1 MPVHSMTGFAR
12 TEGGSEFLSWY
23 WELRSV
29 NGKGFDLRLR
39 LPQGLEALEPK
50 LRASGS
56 KKISRGTLHA
66 SLVLARQ
73 QGDVEVRLNE
83 ATLKQVMDAAK
94 RVCELTGGMMPD
106 TASLL
111 SLRGVLDIVDLEAGT
126 AIGEREGNEIVASF
140 DGALDALAASRA
152 GEGARMQE
160 IVGAQVD
167 EIERLTELV
176 ETAPARSVE
185 AVRQRLADQ
194 VARLLAT
201 DQKLEP
207 ERLHQEAVLIAT
219 RADVEEEIKRLRSH
233 VAAARDLLK
242 EGGVIGR
249 KFDFLAQEFQ
259 REANTLCSKSN
270 DASITES
277 GLAMKVKIDQ
287 MREQVQN
294 LE

>member
-12 TEGGSEFLSWY
+12 IDGGSELVSWY

-39 LPQGLEALEPK
+39 LPQGLDSLEPK
-50 LRASGS
+50 LRSLAS

-66 SLVLARQ
+66 SLVMVRQ
-73 QGDVEVRLNE
+73 QGEIEVRLNE
-83 ATLKQVMDAAK
+83 AVLQQVVRAAK
-94 RVCELTGGMMPD
+94 RVCELAGGTMPD

-111 SLRGVLDIVDLEAGT
+111 ALRGVLDVVDIEAGT
-126 AIGEREGNEIVASF
+126 AIAEAEGEGIVARF
-140 DGALDALAASRA
+140 DCALDALLAARG
-152 GEGARMQE
+152 GEGARLEE

-167 EIERLTELV
+167 EIERLTDLV
-176 ETAPARSVE
+176 EAAPARSVD
-185 AVRQRLADQ
+185 VIRQRLADQ
-194 VARLLAT
+194 VSKLLAT
-201 DQKLEP
+201 EQKLEP
-207 ERLHQEAVLIAT
+207 DRLHQEAVLIAT
-219 RADVEEEIKRLRSH
+219 RADVEEELKRLRSH

-242 EGGVIGR
+242 EGGVVGR

-270 DASITES
+270 DAWVTER

>member
-12 TEGGSEFLSWY
+12 TEGGSDLVSWY

-39 LPQGLEALEPK
+39 LPQGLESLEPK
-50 LRASGS
+50 LRTLGS
-56 KKISRGTLHA
+56 KKVSRGTLHA
-66 SLVLARQ
+66 SLVMVRQ

-83 ATLKQVMDAAK
+83 AVLQQVVGAAK
-94 RVCELTGGMMPD
+94 RVCELAGGTMPD

-111 SLRGVLDIVDLEAGT
+111 ALRGVLDVVDLEAGT
-126 AIGEREGNEIVASF
+126 AIAEEEGEAILSGF
-140 DGALDALAASRA
+140 DRALDALLSARA
-152 GEGARMQE
+152 GEGARLQA

-167 EIERLTELV
+167 EIERLTDLV
-176 ETAPARSVE
+176 EAAPARSVE
-185 AVRQRLADQ
+185 VIRQRLTDQ
-194 VARLLAT
+194 VSRLLSAE
-201 DQKLEP
+201 QKLDP

-219 RADVEEEIKRLRSH
+219 RADVEEELKRLRSH

-242 EGGVIGR
+242 EGGVVGR

-270 DASITES
+270 DASVTER

>member
-12 TEGGSEFLSWY
+12 TEGGSDLVSWY

-39 LPQGLEALEPK
+39 LPQGLESLEAK
-50 LRASGS
+50 LRTLGS
-56 KKISRGTLHA
+56 KKVSRGTLHA
-66 SLVLARQ
+66 SLVMVRQ

-83 ATLKQVMDAAK
+83 AVLKQVVSAAE
-94 RVCELTGGMMPD
+94 RVCVLTGGSMPD

-111 SLRGVLDIVDLEAGT
+111 AQRGVLDVVDLEAGT
-126 AIGEREGNEIVASF
+126 AIAEEEGEGIVSGF
-140 DGALDALAASRA
+140 DRALDALLSARA
-152 GEGARMQE
+152 GEGARLQA

-167 EIERLTELV
+167 EIERLTDLV
-176 ETAPARSVE
+176 EAAPERSVE
-185 AVRQRLADQ
+185 VIRQRLADQ
-194 VARLLAT
+194 VARLLST
-201 DQKLEP
+201 EQKLDP

-219 RADVEEEIKRLRSH
+219 RADVEEELKRLRSH

-242 EGGVIGR
+242 EGGVVGR

-270 DASITES
+270 DASITER

>member
-12 TEGGSEFLSWY
+12 TEGGSELLSWY

-50 LRASGS
+50 LRSLGS

-83 ATLKQVMDAAK
+83 AALKQVMDAAK

-126 AIGEREGNEIVASF
+126 AIGEKEGDDIVGSF
-140 DGALDALAASRA
+140 DGALDALVSARA
-152 GEGARMQE
+152 GEGDRLQE

-167 EIERLTELV
+167 EIERLTDLV
-176 ETAPARSVE
+176 ESAPARSVE

-233 VAAARDLLK
+233 IAAARDLLR

-249 KFDFLAQEFQ
+249 KLDFLAQEFQ

>member
-12 TEGGSEFLSWY
+12 TEGGSELVSWY

-39 LPQGLEALEPK
+39 LPLGLERLEPK
-50 LRASGS
+50 LRELGS
-56 KKISRGTLHA
+56 KKVSRGTLQA
-66 SLVLARQ
+66 SLVIARR

-83 ATLKQVMDAAK
+83 DALKQVIDAAT
-94 RVCELTGGMMPD
+94 RVCELTGGSMPD
-106 TASLL
+106 TAGLL

-126 AIGEREGNEIVASF
+126 AIIEEVGDEIVSGF
-140 DGALDALAASRA
+140 DRGLDALVSARA
-152 GEGARMQE
+152 GEGARLQA
-160 IVGAQVD
+160 IVGEQVD
-167 EIERLTELV
+167 EIERLMDLV
-176 ETAPARSVE
+176 EAAPARSVE
-185 AVRQRLADQ
+185 VIRQRIADQ
-194 VARLLAT
+194 VAKLFAT

-219 RADVEEEIKRLRSH
+219 RADVEEELKRLRSH
-233 VAAARDLLK
+233 VAAARELLQ
-242 EGGVIGR
+242 EGGVVGR

>member
-12 TEGGSEFLSWY
+12 TEGGSDLVSWY

-39 LPQGLEALEPK
+39 LPQGLESLEPK
-50 LRASGS
+50 LRTLGS
-56 KKISRGTLHA
+56 KKVSRGTLHA
-66 SLVLARQ
+66 SLVMVRQ

-83 ATLKQVMDAAK
+83 AVLKQVVSAAE
-94 RVCELTGGMMPD
+94 RVCVLTGGTMPD

-111 SLRGVLDIVDLEAGT
+111 AQRGVLDVVDLEAGT
-126 AIGEREGNEIVASF
+126 AIAEEEGEGIVSGF
-140 DGALDALAASRA
+140 DRALDALLSSRA
-152 GEGARMQE
+152 GEGARLQA

-167 EIERLTELV
+167 EIERLADFV
-176 ETAPARSVE
+176 EAAPARSVE
-185 AVRQRLADQ
+185 VIRQRLADQ

-201 DQKLEP
+201 EQKLEP

-219 RADVEEEIKRLRSH
+219 RADVEEELKRLRSH
-233 VAAARDLLK
+233 VAAARDLLN
-242 EGGVIGR
+242 EGGVVGR

-270 DASITES
+270 DASITER